1 MNTKPN
7 FNLDRTFF
15 TVISALESGTI
26 VQPEI
31 DPHWDRSTV
40 LEMAKEGQFET
51 VLAIIESNPVEGGS
65 RTIPAELIDD
75 EIEVER
81 TAQKYSAGRF
91 PPYRTPND
99 EHRIGNF
106 EAGTG
111 SFGPFAGRAA

>member
-31 DPHWDRSTV
+31 DPDWDRSTV
-40 LEMAKEGQFET
+40 LEMAKEGQFDT
-51 VLAIIESNPVEGGS
+51 VLQIIECNPVEETS
-65 RTIPAELIDD
+65 RIIPAHLIED
-75 EIEVER
+75 EIQIEAR
-81 TAQKYSAGRF
+81 ASQ
-91 PPYRTPND
+91 YRMRRDPNH

>member
-26 VQPEI
+26 YQPEI
-31 DPHWDRSTV
+31 DPDWNRSTV

-75 EIEVER
+75 EIQIEAR
-81 TAQKYSAGRF
+81 ASQRRMHRF
-91 PPYRTPND
+91 PND